1 MVRWPQTAPG
11 AEEGGRLFLLN
22 AGVRAWPPPCIPFFP
37 HQSPVLTRQG
47 SSRLPAL
54 GFLPSHVKLG
64 CCAFTLTTP
73 ILTVSNPRTI
83 SIDRFLYIDGK
94 RASFQR
100 LGAGYLPYIVPSDII
115 NHDSLCHSPEHQD
128 GPRRWTGCAQFFA
141 TKGTY
146 FQTTCNIL
154 QKVDFFPLMK
164 IITEKPACCVHWMSN
179 LNAKAQG
186 CRLTSLSISSPE
198 DQPAKVPCLQ
208 EAPVY
213 SSAAPT
219 FQAHRRPCCLL
230 SPQLHTEPKIFIQ
243 PLCLNTHREMGTRNG
258 TWGGESVVS

>member
-83 SIDRFLYIDGK
+83 SMDRFLYIDGK

-154 QKVDFFPLMK
+154 QNVDFFSPNENNNRKTCLLRALDVK
-164 IITEKPACCVHWMSN
+164 LKCKGPGVQANFIVHLLTRRPACQGALPARSSCVLFSCPN
-179 LNAKAQG
+179 IPGTSKA
-186 CRLTSLSISSPE
+186 
-198 DQPAKVPCLQ
+198 V
-208 EAPVY
+208 
-213 SSAAPT
+213 
-219 FQAHRRPCCLL
+219 L
-230 SPQLHTEPKIFIQ
+230 SPVSPASHRTQDLHTTTLPQ
-243 PLCLNTHREMGTRNG
+243 YTQRNG
-258 TWGGESVVS
+258 NP